1 MPSCFKR
8 LYDYGYPSPTRSF
21 LAASDQLDC
30 LRPDGLAADGTCRR
44 GGADGG
50 WLEKDRQDRFA
61 SGTLWG
67 ASVGLNSAG
76 RWYSSQISVGT
87 PLHYPDWLGPDHV
100 SVNWRIAFML

>member
-1 MPSCFKR
+1 SLFTLPVI
-8 LYDYGYPSPTRSF
+8 
-21 LAASDQLDC
+21 
-30 LRPDGLAADGTCRR
+30 
-44 GGADGG
+44 GAVSATVAVDGG

-67 ASVGLNSAG
+67 ASVGLSSAG